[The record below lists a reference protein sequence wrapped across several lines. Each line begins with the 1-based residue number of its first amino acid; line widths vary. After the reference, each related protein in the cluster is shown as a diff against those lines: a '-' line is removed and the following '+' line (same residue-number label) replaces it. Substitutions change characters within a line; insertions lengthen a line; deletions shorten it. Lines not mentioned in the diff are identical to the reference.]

1 MEFHLIDTHAHLEW
15 RDFDE
20 DRREV
25 IKRAV
30 DRGVKNIVDVGYSLE
45 SSLKALELAH
55 SNPGIYAAVG
65 IHPHEASAVT
75 PDALE
80 SLARLSSDP
89 KVVAIGE
96 IGLDYYRNLSP
107 RGVQVSAFKAQ
118 LELASTLDLPV
129 IIHCREAYG
138 DLIKMLRE
146 YKAEVEG
153 IMHCFSGS
161 YETAKQCMAL
171 GFYLSFAGPVTYP
184 NAKRLERIV
193 YKLPMERLLIETDS
207 PWLAP
212 QPVRGKRNEPSYIV
226 YIAERIAEIKDAEI
240 RDVADSTTRNAETIL
255 GLT

>member
-1 MEFHLIDTHAHLEW
+1 LGFRLIDTHAHLEW

-45 SSLKALELAH
+45 SSLKALELAR

-65 IHPHEASAVT
+65 IHPHEASAAT

-96 IGLDYYRNLSP
+96 IGLDYYRDLSP
-107 RGVQVSAFKAQ
+107 RHVQVSAFKAQ

-193 YKLPMERLLIETDS
+193 YNLPMERLLIETDS

-240 RDVADSTTRNAETIL
+240 PDVADSTTRNAETIL